1 MMAASEEGAAILL
14 CMETGNGRRGHRE
27 LVVWQ
32 RAMELAMESYSLAKR
47 LPAEER
53 FALASQIRRAA
64 SSVPSNI
71 AEGSGHLYKGAY
83 VRHLSIARASLME
96 LDTQLEIAIR
106 AGYFDLTAASKSLAL
121 IDHVGRMLTRL
132 AKAVAPANHSL
143 RE

>member
-1 MMAASEEGAAILL
+1 
-14 CMETGNGRRGHRE
+14 
-27 LVVWQ
+27 VWQ
-32 RAMELAMESYSLAKR
+32 RAIDLAMESYSLARR

-64 SSVPSNI
+64 SSAPSNI

-96 LDTQLEIAIR
+96 LDTQLEIAVR
-106 AGYFDLTAASKSLAL
+106 AGYFDSLAASKALAL

-132 AKAVAPANHSL
+132 AKAVAPVRHSS